1 VYHHDPSV
9 PPATV
14 VTRSVSVAVRGV
26 SGRLLLLRR
35 CNSGVWELPGGRVDV
50 GIFTDPGHVIRT
62 LTGDIRQQFA
72 VVFHARAAGGDPHP
86 DMRETSEAVWVAL
99 ADLPHLPIEP
109 PCRLW
114 IAAALAPAEQPQ
126 LA

>member
-1 VYHHDPSV
+1 VYYHDPSL

-14 VTRSVSVAVRGV
+14 VTRSVFVAVRGV
-26 SGRLLLLRR
+26 SGRLLLVRR
-35 CNSGVWELPGGRVDV
+35 CDSGVWELPGGRVDV

-62 LTGDIRQQFA
+62 LTGDIRQRFA
-72 VVFHARAAGGDPHP
+72 VVFHARAVGGHPHP
-86 DMRETSEAVWVAL
+86 DMRATSEAVWVAV
-99 ADLPHLPIEP
+99 ADLPHLPVEP

-114 IAAALAPAEQPQ
+114 IAAALARGEQPQ